1 MKQGTA
7 IFLTGG
13 GARGPFQIGFFKA
26 LEESGIKP
34 ELICGS
40 SVGALV
46 GGAATYMDSYE
57 MLECWKTLTLESVLQ
72 VDKKKIEGIPKD
84 KRNRKLYLET
94 FLSCCRPPG
103 LLIDIENIRK
113 LLYASVDGNKI
124 LDSNVNF
131 GISTTQLPSFKICKI
146 LKKDMICNPLEYILA
161 SLYLPI
167 FRPQKIIDGKFYLDI
182 SSSRVFPF
190 DMVNG
195 KDYTQVII
203 VNVSSHS
210 KEEIEKDIK
219 RVRFSEGTNV
229 IIVNMNNK
237 SSLLDFSE
245 EQAEEN
251 YQYGYEKSVYT
262 LNKKIK

>member
-1 MKQGTA
+1 MIKRGTA
-7 IFLTGG
+7 VFLTGG
-13 GARGPFQIGFFKA
+13 GARGSFQIGFFKA
-26 LEESGIKP
+26 LEEYGIKP
-34 ELICGS
+34 ELIFGS

-72 VDKKKIEGIPKD
+72 VDRRKLEGISKD
-84 KRNRKLYLET
+84 KINKKLYLET

-124 LDSNVNF
+124 LESNVNF
-131 GISTTQLPSFKICKI
+131 GVSATEMPSFKMCKV
-146 LKKDMICNPLEYILA
+146 LKDEMICNPLEYILA

-167 FRPQKIIDGKFYLDI
+167 FRPQRIINNKFYLDI
-182 SSSRVFPF
+182 SSFRVFPF
-190 DMVNG
+190 DVVNNYS
-195 KDYTQVII
+195 DVVI

-210 KEEIEKDIK
+210 KDEINKDIITAG
-219 RVRFSEGTNV
+219 FSEDTN
-229 IIVNMNNK
+229 IILVDMENK

-245 EQAEEN
+245 EQTAKN
-251 YQYGYEKSVYT
+251 YQYGYEETVYT
-262 LNKKIK
+262 LSKKIK

>member
-34 ELICGS
+34 NLICGS

-46 GGAATYMDSYE
+46 GGAATYMDCYE

-124 LDSNVNF
+124 LESNVNF
-131 GISTTQLPSFKICKI
+131 GISATELPSFKMCNI
-146 LKKDMICNPLEYILA
+146 LKEDMICNPLEYILA

-167 FRPQKIIDGKFYLDI
+167 FRPQRIINNRFYLDI
-182 SSSRVFPF
+182 SSFRVFPF
-190 DMVNG
+190 DMVNN
-195 KDYTQVII
+195 YSQVII

-210 KEEIEKDIK
+210 KDELNQDIIK
-219 RVRFSEGTNV
+219 ANFSENTNIV
-229 IIVNMNNK
+229 LVNMEDK
-237 SSLLDFSE
+237 SSILDFSE
-245 EQAEEN
+245 EQATEN
-251 YQYGYEKSVYT
+251 YQYGYEESVYT
-262 LNKKIK
+262 LSKKIK